1 MPTKTPSPAKQVEG
15 FISKFDPAVAK
26 LARLAR
32 RAMRKRFPTAV
43 ELVYD
48 NYNALAMGFGST
60 ERTSDVIISVAVY
73 ASGVSLYFVYGR
85 SLPDP
90 KKLLQGAGTQGAFIR
105 FTGLAVLDDPAV
117 DALLTAAKKRQKP
130 PLPSSGRGYTIVKSI
145 SAKQRPRRL
154 QKRKPTNSK

>member
-1 MPTKTPSPAKQVEG
+1 MPAKTPAPAKQVEG

-32 RAMRKRFPTAV
+32 RAMRQRFPTAI

-73 ASGVSLYFVYGR
+73 ASGVNLYFAYGR

-117 DALLTAAKKRQKP
+117 DALLTAAEKWQQP

-154 QKRKPTNSK
+154 KKHKPTSSR

>member
-1 MPTKTPSPAKQVEG
+1 MPTTTPSPNKQVEG

-32 RAMRKRFPTAV
+32 RAMRQRFPTAV

-48 NYNALAMGFGST
+48 NYNALAIGFGST

-73 ASGVSLYFVYGR
+73 ASGVNLYFVYGR

-117 DALLTAAKKRQKP
+117 DALLTAAEKRQKP
-130 PLPSSGRGYTIVKSI
+130 LPVSGRGYTIVKSI

-154 QKRKPTNSK
+154 PKRKPTSSR

>member
-1 MPTKTPSPAKQVEG
+1 MPTTTPSPNKQVEG

-32 RAMRKRFPTAV
+32 RAMRQRFPTAV

-73 ASGVSLYFVYGR
+73 ASGVNLYFVYGR

-90 KKLLQGAGTQGAFIR
+90 GKLLQGAGTQGAFIR

-117 DALLTAAKKRQKP
+117 EALLTAAEKRQKP
-130 PLPSSGRGYTIVKSI
+130 PLPVSGRGYTIVKSI

-154 QKRKPTNSK
+154 QKRKPTSSR

>member
-1 MPTKTPSPAKQVEG
+1 MATKTVSPARQVKE
-15 FISKFDPAVAK
+15 FIGKFDPAVAK
-26 LARLAR
+26 LARSAR
-32 RAMRKRFPTAV
+32 SAMRKRFPTAV

-73 ASGVSLYFVYGR
+73 ASGVNLYFVYGR

-105 FTGLAVLDDPAV
+105 FTGMSVLDDPAV
-117 DALLTAAKKRQKP
+117 DALLTAAEKRQRP
-130 PLPSSGRGYTIVKSI
+130 PLAPSGRGYTIIKSI

-154 QKRKPTNSK
+154 QKNKSRSSR